1 MDDVKKQLEKIS
13 DKLETIDTRINNID
27 KTLVKQEA
35 QLAEHIRRT
44 NLLEQKL
51 EPIDTHVK
59 MVNGAFKF
67 IVILSLV
74 LGIVTAIIKIS
85 P

>member
-1 MDDVKKQLEKIS
+1 MDEIKKEIKEIQRSL
-13 DKLETIDTRINNID
+13 NNID
-27 KTLVKQEA
+27 VTLAKQHVSLE
-35 QLAEHIRRT
+35 EHIRRT

-67 IVILSLV
+67 IGILSLIV
-74 LGIVTAIIKIS
+74 GIVVSLIKVI
-85 P
+85 